1 MHDSRLER
9 IHRHYAP
16 RVSKDRESYD
26 ILDWGSAESQRI
38 RFGILVEC
46 MREAF
51 GDDLSMDCGLR
62 LLDVGCGLADL
73 WVFLCDA
80 GVSVSYFGVD
90 VTEEILQE
98 CRRRHPELTLS
109 CQDVFA
115 DGDFGTYDIVYCSGV
130 FNLALGN
137 NDEFAVRGMRRLV
150 SLSSCLTVANFLH
163 ARASYHYDHC
173 HYYDPEALLARLS
186 DLDLVLRDDY
196 LENDFSLISCR
207 RENHQQRNV
216 K

>member
-26 ILDWGSAESQRI
+26 MLDWGSAESQRI

-73 WVFLCDA
+73 WVFLCEP
-80 GVSVSYFGVD
+80 GCRCPTLGLTYG
-90 VTEEILQE
+90 EILQK
-98 CRRRHPELTLS
+98 CR
-109 CQDVFA
+109 
-115 DGDFGTYDIVYCSGV
+115 
-130 FNLALGN
+130 
-137 NDEFAVRGMRRLV
+137 
-150 SLSSCLTVANFLH
+150 VAIP
-163 ARASYHYDHC
+163 S
-173 HYYDPEALLARLS
+173 
-186 DLDLVLRDDY
+186 
-196 LENDFSLISCR
+196 
-207 RENHQQRNV
+207 
-216 K
+216 